1 MKLEVAVTAVG
12 EVTWEQFELSVGPP
26 GRVLAGVTLRR
37 EPVLCPG
44 QRCVFELVAAGEV
57 LEFAFAGSADGERVT
72 GAQTVAVGA
81 AEDRPPEHSSFTFL
95 EPRSLTTDQVTVQP
109 DDGGPG
115 VAPVGGVYP
124 VYGNKAR
131 YLVAIV
137 PSREAA
143 EDVELYGAAGQVE
156 VEERP
161 SAGRERTF
169 LVTVVENPIL
179 TEVVRL
185 YYDVALPG
193 KTLRGEL
200 YLSIRPTGWKHW
212 RIALTA
218 GAAVTL
224 KGLAAV
230 TRPSSARTTPWTT
243 C

>member
-1 MKLEVAVTAVG
+1 MT
-12 EVTWEQFELSVGPP
+12 
-26 GRVLAGVTLRR
+26 
-37 EPVLCPG
+37 
-44 QRCVFELVAAGEV
+44 
-57 LEFAFAGSADGERVT
+57 GER
-72 GAQTVAVGA
+72 TVAVGA

-95 EPRSLTTDQVTVQP
+95 EPRSLTTDQVAVQSE
-109 DDGGPG
+109 DGGPG
-115 VAPVGGVYP
+115 VAPVGGVNP
-124 VYGNKAR
+124 VHGNKAR

-230 TRPSSARTTPWTT
+230 TPAVLRPDHTLDDLLTDFWGVFHTQWLDLLQLSSIPVVRGVLWAADRVFWRP
-243 C
+243 CMAAIRDPRSRRGSR

>member
-1 MKLEVAVTAVG
+1 
-12 EVTWEQFELSVGPP
+12 
-26 GRVLAGVTLRR
+26 
-37 EPVLCPG
+37 
-44 QRCVFELVAAGEV
+44 VFELVAAGEV

-72 GAQTVAVGA
+72 GEQTVAVGA

-230 TRPSSARTTPWTT
+230 TPAVLRPDHTLDDLLTDFWGVFHTQWLDLLQLSSIPVVRGVLWAADRVFWRPYQEG
-243 C
+243 